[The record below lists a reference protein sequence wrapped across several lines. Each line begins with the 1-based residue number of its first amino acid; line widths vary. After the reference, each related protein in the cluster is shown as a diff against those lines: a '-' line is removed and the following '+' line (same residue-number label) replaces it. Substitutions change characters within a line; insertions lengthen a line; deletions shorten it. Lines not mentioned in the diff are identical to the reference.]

1 MDSNIKISFIIPC
14 HNLEEYIKPLLCSLR
29 GLNLK
34 NIKYEIIFILDDCTD
49 NTLNIIMSETQ
60 DMNKKIFECNV
71 HSCGLARNIGL
82 DNATGEYIWF
92 LDGDDWIIYPNVLQ
106 ECLPL
111 LDNYQWPLIQLPFI
125 SNYFNR
131 EYFSMVWQYIYRR
144 SFIGGLRF
152 TSIQPNEDVEFN
164 TKLFA
169 SLKQI
174 NKFKIPVY
182 FYNYNRPGSN
192 MTKYRKQKS
201 EISVV
206 EI

>member
-1 MDSNIKISFIIPC
+1 MDSDIKISFIIPC

-49 NTLNIIMSETQ
+49 NTLNIIMFETQ

-111 LDNYQWPLIQLPFI
+111 LDNYQLPLIQLSFI

-144 SFIGGLRF
+144 SFIGDLRF

-164 TKLFA
+164 TKLFI

-192 MTKYRKQKS
+192 MTEYRKQNQKFQP
-201 EISVV
+201 
-206 EI
+206 